1 MVRLLRM
8 IAVVAAVLTL
18 SATVLAACGTGGTG
32 STPQPPG
39 GPELG
44 MFTARDECG
53 DTTGTTVCE
62 RTATDPRM
70 TGEARILSG
79 GPSEVPIESIGIVWG
94 SFDLSND
101 GGEWACE
108 DLIIGETVNG
118 VGMRDQVCVGKGGYE
133 GLMAYAHATTPDQT
147 ATWGVI
153 GWITNDQ

>member
-1 MVRLLRM
+1 M
-8 IAVVAAVLTL
+8 IAVVAAVLALSGTL
-18 SATVLAACGTGGTG
+18 LAACATGGSG
-32 STPQPPG
+32 STPEPPG

-53 DTTGTTVCE
+53 DTTGATVCE

-70 TGEARILSG
+70 TGKARILSG
-79 GPSEVPIESIGIVWG
+79 GPSGVAIESIGIVWA

-101 GGEWACE
+101 GGEWACK
-108 DLIIGETVNG
+108 DLIIGESVHG

-133 GLMAYAHATTPDQT
+133 GLMAYAHATTPDKT
-147 ATWGVI
+147 ATWGVH